1 MINYDPSN
9 RLQVILSYRG
19 TVIPSVLTYMIGIII
34 WTAFLIFINEYT
46 AQLTEDNI
54 GYISKINLGSQMH
67 TFLGAALVFL
77 LVMRTNSSYD
87 RYWEGRKQLGALGI
101 SARNLAVKANSVIP
115 MDEKGFRSEVS
126 SLIGAFV
133 LSVKEHLRDGIT
145 PKELKGLSSANREEL
160 GNYTSPING
169 ILNILSLRLHSCI
182 ERKWVHP
189 PEYGSF
195 NASLDNLQADLR
207 SLDRIR
213 YTPLPFAYVNQL
225 KVFMLIY
232 LSTLPMV
239 LIPDFHFYTI
249 IPMFFAV
256 YALVGMEE
264 IGIEIEDPFGDDPN
278 DLPIENICQATKR
291 DVAEILGVRK
301 D

>member
-9 RLQVILSYRG
+9 RLQVILSYQG
-19 TVIPSVLTYMIGIII
+19 TVFPSLLPYIIGILI
-34 WTAFLIFINEYT
+34 WTSGLILINEYT
-46 AQLTEDNI
+46 AQFTGDNI
-54 GYISKINLGSQMH
+54 GYISKINLGSHMH

-87 RYWEGRKQLGALGI
+87 RFWEGRKQLGALEFA
-101 SARNLAVKANSVIP
+101 ARNLAVKANSVIP

-133 LSVKEHLRDGIT
+133 LSVKEHLRGGVT
-145 PKELKGLSSANREEL
+145 PKELKGLSSANIEEM

-169 ILNILSLRLHSCI
+169 IINILSLRLHSCI
-182 ERKWVHP
+182 ERKWMHS

-195 NASLDNLQADLR
+195 NASLDDLQAVLR
-207 SLDRIR
+207 ALDRIR
-213 YTPLPFAYVNQL
+213 YTPLPFAYANQL

-232 LSTLPMV
+232 LSTLPLV
-239 LIPDFHFYTI
+239 LIPNFHFYTI

>member
-1 MINYDPSN
+1 
-9 RLQVILSYRG
+9 
-19 TVIPSVLTYMIGIII
+19 
-34 WTAFLIFINEYT
+34 
-46 AQLTEDNI
+46 
-54 GYISKINLGSQMH
+54 MH

-87 RYWEGRKQLGALGI
+87 RYWEGQKQLGALGI

-115 MDEKGFRSEVS
+115 MDAKGFRSEVS

-195 NASLDNLQADLR
+195 NASLDDLQAVLR
-207 SLDRIR
+207 ALDRIR

-278 DLPIENICQATKR
+278 DLPIEKICQATKR

>member
-9 RLQVILSYRG
+9 RLQVIFSYRG
-19 TVIPSVLTYMIGIII
+19 TVIPSVLTYMIWIII

-46 AQLTEDNI
+46 VQLTEDNI

-101 SARNLAVKANSVIP
+101 AARGLAVKSNSVIP
-115 MDEKGFRSEVS
+115 KDEKGFRSEVS

-195 NASLDNLQADLR
+195 NASLDDLQAALR
-207 SLDRIR
+207 ALDRIR

-278 DLPIENICQATKR
+278 DLPIEKICQATKR

>member
-9 RLQVILSYRG
+9 RLRVILSYRG
-19 TVIPSVLTYMIGIII
+19 TVIPSVLTYMIWIII

-46 AQLTEDNI
+46 AQLVEDNI

-160 GNYTSPING
+160 ENYTSPING

-182 ERKWVHP
+182 ERNWLHP

-195 NASLDNLQADLR
+195 NASLDNLQAVLR

-278 DLPIENICQATKR
+278 DLPIEKICQATKR

>member
-1 MINYDPSN
+1 MIW
-9 RLQVILSYRG
+9 
-19 TVIPSVLTYMIGIII
+19 III

-46 AQLTEDNI
+46 AQFTEDNI

-182 ERKWVHP
+182 ERNWLHP

-195 NASLDNLQADLR
+195 NASLDNLQAVLR

-213 YTPLPFAYVNQL
+213 YTP
-225 KVFMLIY
+225 
-232 LSTLPMV
+232 
-239 LIPDFHFYTI
+239 
-249 IPMFFAV
+249 
-256 YALVGMEE
+256 
-264 IGIEIEDPFGDDPN
+264 
-278 DLPIENICQATKR
+278 
-291 DVAEILGVRK
+291 
-301 D
+301 